1 MKDIINNIGD
11 VLRSKLSMFF
21 KILFL
26 YVMIVLIYTQ
36 LLNLSIGLTITV
48 LTILTTVLYLYYMAL
63 KGRQLID
70 SISYSEL
77 E

>member
-11 VLRSKLSMFF
+11 VLGSKLSMFF

-70 SISYSEL
+70 SKSYSEL